1 MTNSPKAKDVIDVM
15 EKNLVGTK
23 EVITSLQ
30 NELEVGASTL
40 VPLLQQY
47 LEQIRSVRM
56 GMSSEV
62 REILR
67 SSRELGD
74 LTKSGEAINQFCD
87 ACERLHKTLTPEMME
102 TLGRVFGDK
111 GEKTTI

>member
-1 MTNSPKAKDVIDVM
+1 MTNSPKAKNVIDVM

-40 VPLLQQY
+40 IPILQQY

-62 REILR
+62 REILPFIPR
-67 SSRELGD
+67 
-74 LTKSGEAINQFCD
+74 TW
-87 ACERLHKTLTPEMME
+87 RLDEI
-102 TLGRVFGDK
+102 R
-111 GEKTTI
+111 